1 MKSKSQEFS
10 KNNSTNI
17 GGKRIPFF
25 SVLSMFL
32 AITILS
38 VSCKPSANEAGV
50 TEESKQASID
60 SMKVVIDKQNAQ
72 IAKQKSIDSM
82 QTLVNQ
88 QRSARQ
94 VNTHTTTTV
103 TEKRKGWSR
112 AAKGAVIGA
121 GVGAITGAAVSK
133 KKGEGAIIGGLAG
146 AGLGAGTGAIIDSEK
161 AKQGK

>member
-1 MKSKSQEFS
+1 METKSQQFN
-10 KNNSTNI
+10 KNSSTII
-17 GGKRIPFF
+17 GEKRITLFT
-25 SVLSMFL
+25 VTLMFL

-38 VSCKPSANEAGV
+38 VSCKPSANEAGI

-82 QTLVNQ
+82 QAIVNNQ
-88 QRSARQ
+88 KQARQ

>member
-1 MKSKSQEFS
+1 MESKSQQFN
-10 KNNSTNI
+10 KNNSTI
-17 GGKRIPFF
+17 FGEKLITLFT
-25 SVLSMFL
+25 VILMFL

-82 QTLVNQ
+82 QTIVNNQ
-88 QRSARQ
+88 NQARQ
-94 VNTHTTTTV
+94 VNSHTTTTV

-133 KKGEGAIIGGLAG
+133 KKGEGAVIGGLAG